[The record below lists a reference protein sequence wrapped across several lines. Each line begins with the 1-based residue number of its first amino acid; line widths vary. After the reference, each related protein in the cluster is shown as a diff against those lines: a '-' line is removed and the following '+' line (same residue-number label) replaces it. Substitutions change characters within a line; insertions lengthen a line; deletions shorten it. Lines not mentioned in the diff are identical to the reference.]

1 MEIICNLFSEVRALS
16 AYTMYIVWAAAI
28 IGFAILEGITFQL
41 VSIWFVFGSLAAFI
55 ASLLGASVTMQ
66 VIIWLV
72 VSVLALAIT
81 RPIVKKKLTAKIQPT
96 NADRCIGSDA
106 TVLETIDN
114 ARSVGQVKVDGK
126 VWSARSLDGGIIEE
140 NTVVTVKK
148 IEGVK
153 LLVAKK

>member
-55 ASLLGASVTMQ
+55 ASLLGASVTVQ

-96 NADRCIGSDA
+96 NADRYIGSDA

>member
-1 MEIICNLFSEVRALS
+1 MS
-16 AYTMYIVWAAAI
+16 A
-28 IGFAILEGITFQL
+28 
-41 VSIWFVFGSLAAFI
+41 
-55 ASLLGASVTMQ
+55 
-66 VIIWLV
+66 
-72 VSVLALAIT
+72 LALAIT
-81 RPIVKKKLTAKIQPT
+81 RPIVKKKLTAKAQPT

-140 NTVVTVKK
+140 NTIVTVKK

-153 LLVAKK
+153 LLVVKK

>member
-16 AYTMYIVWAAAI
+16 TYTMYIVWAAAI

-41 VSIWFVFGSLAAFI
+41 VSIWFVFGSIAAFI
-55 ASLLGASVTMQ
+55 ASLLGASVTVQ

-72 VSVLALAIT
+72 VSALALAIT
-81 RPIVKKKLTAKIQPT
+81 RPIVKKKLTAKAQPT

-106 TVLETIDN
+106 TVLEAIDN

-140 NTVVTVKK
+140 NTIVTVKK

-153 LLVAKK
+153 LLVVKK

>member
-41 VSIWFVFGSLAAFI
+41 VSIWFVFGSIAAFI
-55 ASLLGASVTMQ
+55 ASLLGASVTVQ

-72 VSVLALAIT
+72 VSALALAIT
-81 RPIVKKKLTAKIQPT
+81 RPIAKKKLTAKAQPT

-106 TVLETIDN
+106 TVLEAIDN

-140 NTVVTVKK
+140 NTIVTVKK

-153 LLVAKK
+153 LLVVKK

>member
-1 MEIICNLFSEVRALS
+1 MS

-55 ASLLGASVTMQ
+55 ASLLGASVAVQ

-81 RPIVKKKLTAKIQPT
+81 RPLVKKKLTAKIQPT
-96 NADRCIGSDA
+96 NADRRRAYTRGFFALIS
-106 TVLETIDN
+106 VN
-114 ARSVGQVKVDGK
+114 FARTCKDFCLPLFRYQ
-126 VWSARSLDGGIIEE
+126 I
-140 NTVVTVKK
+140 
-148 IEGVK
+148 
-153 LLVAKK
+153 

>member
-1 MEIICNLFSEVRALS
+1 MLVRFGDLFELMGSCFAECYEAV
-16 AYTMYIVWAAAI
+16 
-28 IGFAILEGITFQL
+28 GFVGAKGQL
-41 VSIWFVFGSLAAFI
+41 C
-55 ASLLGASVTMQ
+55 
-66 VIIWLV
+66 
-72 VSVLALAIT
+72 VL
-81 RPIVKKKLTAKIQPT
+81 
-96 NADRCIGSDA
+96 DRCIGSDA

>member
-1 MEIICNLFSEVRALS
+1 MS

-41 VSIWFVFGSLAAFI
+41 VSIWFVFGSIAAFI
-55 ASLLGASVTMQ
+55 ASLLGASVTVQ

-72 VSVLALAIT
+72 VSALALAIT
-81 RPIVKKKLTAKIQPT
+81 RPIVKKKLTAKAQPT

-106 TVLETIDN
+106 TVLEAIDN

-140 NTVVTVKK
+140 NTIVTVKK

-153 LLVAKK
+153 LLVVKK

>member
-1 MEIICNLFSEVRALS
+1 MST
-16 AYTMYIVWAAAI
+16 YTMYIVWAAAI

-41 VSIWFVFGSLAAFI
+41 VSIWFVFGSIAAFI
-55 ASLLGASVTMQ
+55 ASLLGASVTVQ

-72 VSVLALAIT
+72 VSALALAIT
-81 RPIVKKKLTAKIQPT
+81 RPIVKKKLTAKAQPT

-106 TVLETIDN
+106 TVLEAIDN

-140 NTVVTVKK
+140 NTIVTVKK

-153 LLVAKK
+153 LLVVKK

>member
-1 MEIICNLFSEVRALS
+1 MN

-55 ASLLGASVTMQ
+55 ASLLGASVTVQ

-96 NADRCIGSDA
+96 NADRCIGRDA

-153 LLVAKK
+153 LLVVKK

>member
-1 MEIICNLFSEVRALS
+1 MEMICNLFSEVRALS
-16 AYTMYIVWAAAI
+16 TYTMYIVWAAAI

-41 VSIWFVFGSLAAFI
+41 VSIWFVFGSIAAFI
-55 ASLLGASVTMQ
+55 ASLLGASVTVQ

-72 VSVLALAIT
+72 VSALALAIT
-81 RPIVKKKLTAKIQPT
+81 RPIVKKKLTAKAQPT

-106 TVLETIDN
+106 TVLEAIDN

-140 NTVVTVKK
+140 NTIVTVKK

-153 LLVAKK
+153 LLVVKK